1 MRRDFRYTGIH
12 NIQNNLKFRRNF
24 RWKAGLPLKKIRIQR
39 VSVFDIAVTLLLAV
53 VIIALAV
60 RGTRELAK
68 MKTTTGDYIQCETLA
83 RRLQSGSDYLVEQ
96 VRMYTATG
104 QREYMDNYFEEVNV
118 TRRRETALEYFEENY
133 GDTDAFSQL
142 KSAMM
147 TSQNLSCTDRYAMRL
162 IAEATLADSASW
174 PAEIQAV
181 SLHDSDLAM
190 SDAEQMRKAQQL
202 VCNSQYQNMRNDVT
216 NKVTEGIESLT
227 ELIRSNQGRAA
238 TIFTDIYRKIELS
251 AANLLTTTFR
261 SIDYICR
268 IGGDEF
274 AVIMV
279 DVNQGLSYTVS
290 DKIKIINDALF
301 NPADGLPAVS
311 LSVGVA
317 FTDRENPGQSIF
329 KDADQAL
336 YQVKQNGRHGCGF
349 Y

>member
-39 VSVFDIAVTLLLAV
+39 VSVFDI
-53 VIIALAV
+53 
-60 RGTRELAK
+60 
-68 MKTTTGDYIQCETLA
+68 
-83 RRLQSGSDYLVEQ
+83 
-96 VRMYTATG
+96 
-104 QREYMDNYFEEVNV
+104 
-118 TRRRETALEYFEENY
+118 
-133 GDTDAFSQL
+133 
-142 KSAMM
+142 
-147 TSQNLSCTDRYAMRL
+147 
-162 IAEATLADSASW
+162 
-174 PAEIQAV
+174 AV

-238 TIFTDIYRKIELS
+238 TIF
-251 AANLLTTTFR
+251 A
-261 SIDYICR
+261 
-268 IGGDEF
+268 
-274 AVIMV
+274 
-279 DVNQGLSYTVS
+279 
-290 DKIKIINDALF
+290 
-301 NPADGLPAVS
+301 
-311 LSVGVA
+311 
-317 FTDRENPGQSIF
+317 DRENPGQSIF